1 MVYQTI
7 YDLIMNGLFVGATAT
22 EWVSLVCTIL
32 STCATVFVFAIP
44 FIIVWKIIKL
54 ICG

>member
-1 MVYQTI
+1 MIYQTI
-7 YDLIMNGLFVGATAT
+7 YDLIMNAFFTGATAV

-44 FIIVWKIIKL
+44 FIVLWKIIRL
-54 ICG
+54 FVG